1 MPPDA
6 EPDKLK
12 EAEALHR
19 GRRPAKGPA
28 VSQDMHGGEVPAS
41 QTEAALDHIRSS
53 IIDLTIPPGSRI
65 DENLLLNAF
74 QLGRTPARE
83 AINRL
88 AAEGLVNIQPNRGGT
103 FVRKLDLEEIGQILI
118 AHQVSE
124 NILGQLCRFD
134 DESLTADLTA
144 IQKAY
149 RIQVDARR
157 YLDITALNEQF
168 HMRMNRSIGNGF
180 IETFAQSTHRHI
192 RRLLV
197 YLYRLEAAE
206 PELHQNQAFER
217 NLGEHDRIIEIVAA
231 QDRAALIALLPEHA
245 RHTQD
250 RLVRTLASKRIEPFG
265 LNLESSAPIL
275 PQS

>member
-6 EPDKLK
+6 EPDQRK
-12 EAEALHR
+12 EAVDSRR
-19 GRRPAKGPA
+19 GRPLGKDPVVA
-28 VSQDMHGGEVPAS
+28 QDVRGAEAPAS

-83 AINRL
+83 ASNRR

-103 FVRKLDLEEIGQILI
+103 FVRKLDFEEIGQILI

-124 NILGQLCRFD
+124 NVLGQLCRFD
-134 DESLTADLTA
+134 DEGLLADLAA

-149 RIQVDARR
+149 RIQVEARR

-197 YLYRLEAAE
+197 YLYRLEAAG
-206 PELHQNQAFER
+206 PELPHNEAFER
-217 NLGEHDRIIEIVAA
+217 NLGEHDRILEIVAA

-250 RLVRTLASKRIEPFG
+250 RLVRILASKQIEPFV
-265 LNLESSAPIL
+265 LNLNTPAPL
-275 PQS
+275 LAQS